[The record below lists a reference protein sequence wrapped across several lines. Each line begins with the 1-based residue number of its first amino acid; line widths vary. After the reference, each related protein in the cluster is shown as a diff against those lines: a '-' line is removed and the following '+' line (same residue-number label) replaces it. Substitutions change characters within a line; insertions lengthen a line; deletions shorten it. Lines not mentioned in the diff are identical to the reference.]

1 MAFEIIDFHTHP
13 FNKKSGN
20 FCFYEG
26 SVNSEEEF
34 IFDLEK
40 SGISRFCGSVID
52 KEKRDFSGV
61 LEGNR
66 IALEL
71 SKKYGKKYIPGIHIH
86 PDFVDESEKEIEA
99 AYSEG
104 VRLIGELVPYHH
116 GWKYDHPR
124 LGELM
129 ECLDGKDMVI
139 SIHSTDSD
147 LAFLEKM
154 AESNPEKTFVFAHPG
169 DIPRV
174 KLIEP
179 LTVDELHNAISRSYM
194 VMTDSGGIQEEAP
207 ALGKPVLVL
216 RRETERPEA
225 VTAGTVKLAGVDGD
239 VIYNMAK
246 ELLDDKEEYAKM
258 AHAANPYGDGKASE
272 RTVEAILYAFG
283 MREDKPENFK
293 AL

>member
-26 SVNSEEEF
+26 SVNSEEDF

-174 KLIEP
+174 KGHIDIMKRRENVYLDLSGTGLFRYGVLKHLCDSVGAERILFGTDYPICNPEMYVKAV
-179 LTVDELHNAISRSYM
+179 LFEKISDR
-194 VMTDSGGIQEEAP
+194 EKE
-207 ALGKPVLVL
+207 LVL
-216 RRETERPEA
+216 SA
-225 VTAGTVKLAGVDGD
+225 
-239 VIYNMAK
+239 NAK
-246 ELLDDKEEYAKM
+246 RLL
-258 AHAANPYGDGKASE
+258 N
-272 RTVEAILYAFG
+272 L
-283 MREDKPENFK
+283 
-293 AL
+293 